1 MSAALYS
8 SLDLTIGDLERTKLP
23 SFQRKLVWT
32 QKKKEAFIDTL
43 RQGLPF
49 GSVLVY
55 PEDQSNDSMLLVL
68 DGQQRLSTIL
78 EYRKCPL
85 RFWKPLN
92 LDEYQKAL
100 ASINAL
106 LPDEKQLTEKTFDAF
121 YPWVESEGDD
131 SNEYADWFD
140 EIESVTVRKTVRAQ
154 LRELRNSIRSFVD
167 LDNLKIPAIKFVG
180 SRELIATV
188 FSNLNQG
195 GTPLSKYEIYN
206 AAWVHTSIKLLPSG
220 ESPLQDAILDNVKR
234 HYNDMVNRAEFELDG
249 FSEDELTQSREITLS
264 ELGIALGMYVQKELK
279 ALVPQGENTVAEIGF
294 GLLGIAVGVDNRSLS
309 KLNTYTET
317 IDGQIQLILEKTERI
332 CVNLQDI
339 FGKLLKRYKGK
350 KNDEYMLGLSTT
362 FKTLS
367 YFAALWNLEPSS
379 DDYRNSLENIKAYY
393 LLDALNKSWSSHG
406 DQRLLDYYPE
416 SKKRNYLEPVDK
428 SRLVDAFDHW
438 LLDATPGIQFNKEVK
453 AITTIHAN
461 LTYLSSVIPNG
472 DDYELEHIV
481 PKKVINQRDDA
492 SSRSFFGSIVGNCMY
507 LPRIDNNKKKD
518 KTLYDVKDPSRYST
532 LIEASLYPQEH
543 ELRKAIDALKKKDFE
558 TANQVV
564 LNRSHDVAEAIA
576 EGLLG

>member
-140 EIESVTVRKTVRAQ
+140 EIESVTVRKAVRAQ

-339 FGKLLKRYKGK
+339 FAKMLKRYKGK

-461 LTYLSSVIPNG
+461 LTYLSNVIPNG

-481 PKKVINQRDDA
+481 PKKVINQCDDA

>member
-379 DDYRNSLENIKAYY
+379 DDYRNSLEDIKAYY

-481 PKKVINQRDDA
+481 PKKVINQCDDA

-518 KTLYDVKDPSRYST
+518 KTLYDAKDPSRYST

>member
-140 EIESVTVRKTVRAQ
+140 EIESVTVRKTVRTQ

-379 DDYRNSLENIKAYY
+379 DDYRNSLEDIKAYY

-481 PKKVINQRDDA
+481 PKKVINQCDDA

-518 KTLYDVKDPSRYST
+518 KTLYDAKDPSRYST

>member
-100 ASINAL
+100 TDINAL
-106 LPDEKQLTEKTFDAF
+106 LPEEKQLTEKTFDAF

-140 EIESVTVRKTVRAQ
+140 EIESVTVRKAVRAQ
-154 LRELRNSIRSFVD
+154 LRELRNSIKSFVD

-309 KLNTYTET
+309 KLNTYTEA

-367 YFAALWNLEPSS
+367 YFAALWNLEPNSE
-379 DDYRNSLENIKAYY
+379 DYRNSLENIKAYY

-416 SKKRNYLEPVDK
+416 SKKRNYLESVDK

-461 LTYLSSVIPNG
+461 LTYLSSVVPNG

-481 PKKVINQRDDA
+481 PKKVINQCDDA
-492 SSRSFFGSIVGNCMY
+492 SSRSFFGSVVGNCMY

-532 LIEASLYPQEH
+532 LIKASLYPQEH

-564 LNRSHDVAEAIA
+564 LKRSHDVAEAIA
-576 EGLLG
+576 EGLLS

>member
-92 LDEYQKAL
+92 LDEYQNAL
-100 ASINAL
+100 ADINAL
-106 LPDEKQLTEKTFDAF
+106 LPEEKQLNEKTFDAF

-140 EIESVTVRKTVRAQ
+140 EIESVTVRKAVRAQ

-220 ESPLQDAILDNVKR
+220 ESALQDAILDNVKR

-249 FSEDELTQSREITLS
+249 FSEDELTQNREITLS

-461 LTYLSSVIPNG
+461 LTYLSNVIPNG

-481 PKKVINQRDDA
+481 PKKVINQCDDA

>member
-140 EIESVTVRKTVRAQ
+140 EIESVTVRKAVRAQ

-264 ELGIALGMYVQKELK
+264 ELGIALGMYAQKELK

-481 PKKVINQRDDA
+481 PKKVINQCDDA

>member
-140 EIESVTVRKTVRAQ
+140 EIESVTVRKAVRAQ

-481 PKKVINQRDDA
+481 PKKVINQCDDA

>member
-140 EIESVTVRKTVRAQ
+140 EIESVTVRKAVRAQ

-367 YFAALWNLEPSS
+367 YFAALWNLELSS

-481 PKKVINQRDDA
+481 PKKVINQCDDA

>member
-92 LDEYQKAL
+92 LDEYQNAL
-100 ASINAL
+100 ADINAL
-106 LPDEKQLTEKTFDAF
+106 LPEEKQLNEKTFDAL

-140 EIESVTVRKTVRAQ
+140 EIESVTVRKAVRAQ

-220 ESPLQDAILDNVKR
+220 ESALQDAILDNVKR

-481 PKKVINQRDDA
+481 PKKVINQCDDA

-518 KTLYDVKDPSRYST
+518 KTLYDVKDPTRYSA
-532 LIEASLYPQEH
+532 LIGASLYPQEH

-564 LNRSHDVAEAIA
+564 LNRSHEVAEAIA

>member
-92 LDEYQKAL
+92 LDEYQNAL
-100 ASINAL
+100 ADINAL
-106 LPDEKQLTEKTFDAF
+106 LPEEKQLNEKTFDAF

-140 EIESVTVRKTVRAQ
+140 EIESVTVRKAVRAQ

-481 PKKVINQRDDA
+481 PKKVINQCDDA
-492 SSRSFFGSIVGNCMY
+492 SSRSFFGSVVGNCMY

>member
-92 LDEYQKAL
+92 LDEYQNAL
-100 ASINAL
+100 ADINAL
-106 LPDEKQLTEKTFDAF
+106 LPEEKQLNEKTFDAF

-140 EIESVTVRKTVRAQ
+140 EIESVTVRKAVRAQ

-220 ESPLQDAILDNVKR
+220 ESALQDAILDNVKR

-249 FSEDELTQSREITLS
+249 FSEDELTQNREITLS

-481 PKKVINQRDDA
+481 PKKVINQCDDA
-492 SSRSFFGSIVGNCMY
+492 SSRSFFGSVVGNCMY

>member
-140 EIESVTVRKTVRAQ
+140 EIESVTVRKAVRAQ

-379 DDYRNSLENIKAYY
+379 DDYRNSLEDIKAYY

-481 PKKVINQRDDA
+481 PKKVINQCDDA

-518 KTLYDVKDPSRYST
+518 KTLYDAKDPSRYST

>member
-140 EIESVTVRKTVRAQ
+140 EIESVTVRKAVRAQ

-492 SSRSFFGSIVGNCMY
+492 SSRSFFGSVVGNCMY

>member
-92 LDEYQKAL
+92 LDEYQNAL
-100 ASINAL
+100 ADINAL
-106 LPDEKQLTEKTFDAF
+106 LPEEKQLNEKTFDAF

-140 EIESVTVRKTVRAQ
+140 EIESVTVRKAVRAQ

-220 ESPLQDAILDNVKR
+220 ESALQDAILDNVKR

-481 PKKVINQRDDA
+481 PKKVINQCDDA
-492 SSRSFFGSIVGNCMY
+492 SSRSFFGSVVGNCMY

>member
-140 EIESVTVRKTVRAQ
+140 EIESVTVRKAVRAQ

-481 PKKVINQRDDA
+481 PKKVINQCDDA

-518 KTLYDVKDPSRYST
+518 KTLYDAKDPSRYST

>member
-1 MSAALYS
+1 
-8 SLDLTIGDLERTKLP
+8 
-23 SFQRKLVWT
+23 
-32 QKKKEAFIDTL
+32 
-43 RQGLPF
+43 
-49 GSVLVY
+49 
-55 PEDQSNDSMLLVL
+55 
-68 DGQQRLSTIL
+68 
-78 EYRKCPL
+78 
-85 RFWKPLN
+85 
-92 LDEYQKAL
+92 
-100 ASINAL
+100 
-106 LPDEKQLTEKTFDAF
+106 
-121 YPWVESEGDD
+121 
-131 SNEYADWFD
+131 
-140 EIESVTVRKTVRAQ
+140 
-154 LRELRNSIRSFVD
+154 
-167 LDNLKIPAIKFVG
+167 
-180 SRELIATV
+180 
-188 FSNLNQG
+188 
-195 GTPLSKYEIYN
+195 
-206 AAWVHTSIKLLPSG
+206 
-220 ESPLQDAILDNVKR
+220 
-234 HYNDMVNRAEFELDG
+234 
-249 FSEDELTQSREITLS
+249 
-264 ELGIALGMYVQKELK
+264 MYVQKELK

-481 PKKVINQRDDA
+481 PKKVINQCDDA

-518 KTLYDVKDPSRYST
+518 KTLYDAKDPSRYST

>member
-140 EIESVTVRKTVRAQ
+140 EIESVTVRKAVRAQ

-481 PKKVINQRDDA
+481 PKKVINQCDDA

-518 KTLYDVKDPSRYST
+518 KTLYDVKDPTRYSA
-532 LIEASLYPQEH
+532 LIGASLYPQEH

-564 LNRSHDVAEAIA
+564 LNRSHEVAEAIA

>member
-106 LPDEKQLTEKTFDAF
+106 LPEEKQLNEKTFDAF

-140 EIESVTVRKTVRAQ
+140 EIESVTVRKAVRAQ

-220 ESPLQDAILDNVKR
+220 ESALQDAILDNVKR

-367 YFAALWNLEPSS
+367 YFAALWNLEPNS

-481 PKKVINQRDDA
+481 PKKVINQCDDA